1 MKLSEKFLGTGQ
13 RPKNHG
19 RTVSELDTMK
29 KKTTGKLEKQSK
41 IKNRMY
47 SIIPYKYN
55 KNI

>member
-41 IKNRMY
+41 IKN
-47 SIIPYKYN
+47 N
-55 KNI
+55 F